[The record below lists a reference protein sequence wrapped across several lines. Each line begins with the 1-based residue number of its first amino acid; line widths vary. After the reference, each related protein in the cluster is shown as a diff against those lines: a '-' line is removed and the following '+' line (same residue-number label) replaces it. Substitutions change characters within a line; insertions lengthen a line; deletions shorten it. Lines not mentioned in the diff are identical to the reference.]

1 MDLTYAAMILF
12 YWIFLSCIF
21 FIAGSYAS
29 RVLVTDPSG
38 ADVCYL
44 PGKRQCLGETSAHTI
59 FLVSILALIADALY
73 LILQASVISDTPL
86 KGVYSVIIP
95 FLLETRYGKF
105 SVIRTCLLAAVLV
118 MSYSAAKRAGRRIS
132 FAGAALSFLILLS
145 LSMSGHQGTRRGSPV
160 PLFIDV
166 FHIGAVSLWIGGLF
180 YIRFCYTFFMRQ
192 AGVEFFAIFRNLMAR
207 FSRMATACVFIG
219 ASAGVGLGFINVKR
233 LSYLINAPYGRVL
246 LLKALIV
253 GVLIS
258 LGGINKFILL
268 PRLDRSGAEQWTE
281 TATYRSWLRRVI
293 TAEVVTAMVV
303 LLLTSIL
310 THLSP
315 EG

>member
-1 MDLTYAAMILF
+1 MSLPYAAMILF
-12 YWIFLSCIF
+12 YWIFLSCVF
-21 FIAGSYAS
+21 FIAGAYAS
-29 RVLVTDPSG
+29 RVFVTDPSG

-44 PGKRQCLGETSAHTI
+44 PGKQQCLGETSAHTI

-95 FLLETRYGKF
+95 FLLETRYGRF

-118 MSYSAAKRAGRRIS
+118 VSYAAAKRAGRRIS
-132 FAGAALSFLILLS
+132 LAGAALSFLILLS

-160 PLFIDV
+160 PLFIDI

-180 YIRFCYTFFMRQ
+180 YIRFCYTFFMQ
-192 AGVEFFAIFRNLMAR
+192 KAGVEFFAVFRNLMAR
-207 FSRMATACVFIG
+207 FSRMATVCVFTG
-219 ASAGVGLGFINVKR
+219 AAAGVSLGFINVRR

-253 GVLIS
+253 GLLIS

-268 PRLDRSGAEQWTE
+268 PRIDRSGAEQWTE
-281 TATYRSWLRRVI
+281 TATYRAWLRRVI
-293 TAEVVTAMVV
+293 TAEVVTAMIV

-315 EG
+315 ES